1 MKRLPIDDARRNL
14 PEALPLVEA
23 TVALV
28 REKVRDAWNASGQDW
43 GAFALSGNDS
53 ALTRDAMQDVEDRL
67 VASGHKFEW
76 SAAVSVEER
85 PEIYQ
90 PGPGAE
96 GASEEFMFAHPDAP
110 TAEPDSEGMALC
122 GEGDNVVRYTANITG
137 TARYIRSNERVLHYL
152 TEGVPEGTI
161 AIIDD
166 SGGTLT
172 APIIDQ
178 FAGIVCAGGTV
189 RSHLGIL
196 SREYNI
202 PCLMNAKV
210 SGIRDGDTVTLEAT
224 AAAKTAE
231 DYQAK
236 VHRTGKVWRQ
246 SGEAS

>member
-23 TVALV
+23 TLAQV
-28 REKVRDAWNASGQDW
+28 REKVRNAWIASGQDW
-43 GAFALSGNDS
+43 ETFALSGNDS
-53 ALTRDAMQDVEDRL
+53 LLTQEAMQEVEDRI
-67 VASGHKFEW
+67 VASGHKFDW

-85 PEIYQ
+85 PEVYQ
-90 PGPGAE
+90 PGPGA
-96 GASEEFMFAHPDAP
+96 GAASENFMFEHPDAP
-110 TAEPDSEGMALC
+110 TGEADADGQALC
-122 GEGDNVVRYTANITG
+122 GEGDNVVRYPSNVTG
-137 TARYIRSNERVLHYL
+137 VARYVRSNERVMRYL
-152 TEGVPEGTI
+152 TDGVPEGTI

-210 SGIRDGDTVTLEAT
+210 TGIRDGDTVTIEAT

-236 VHRTGKVWRQ
+236 VHRTGRVWVMR
-246 SGEAS
+246 GEA